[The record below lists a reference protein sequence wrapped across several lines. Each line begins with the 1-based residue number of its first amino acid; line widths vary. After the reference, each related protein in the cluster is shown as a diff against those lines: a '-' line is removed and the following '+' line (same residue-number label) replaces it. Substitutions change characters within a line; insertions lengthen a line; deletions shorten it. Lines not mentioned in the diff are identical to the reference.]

1 MEKQNELKLEEKSKE
16 IIEAIHELNDRFF
29 DQIKFPYFKGE
40 AAIPFVPVMI
50 NDAYSEDE
58 PEYTTEDLIWKNPNY
73 DPSR

>member
-1 MEKQNELKLEEKSKE
+1 MNPSSLELESKD
-16 IIEAIHELNDRFF
+16 IIEDIREFNERFF
-29 DQIKFPYFKGE
+29 DQIKFPYLDGE
-40 AAIPFVPVMI
+40 NETLFIPVML